1 MQGHGGGPKSRAGKA
16 ASSRNAV
23 THGLT
28 ASAPVVRQ
36 VESIEDWER
45 HAEQVIASIEPEGY
59 LETQLAVRAAGLL
72 WRLRRVA
79 EYEAEHISL
88 ALEQMPSELADA
100 ARYGA
105 KRTGTPVEESLTI
118 ENIKMQTGVRLIPGP
133 DTVTHITRYETFLHR
148 QLIQTLHE
156 IEAMQAR
163 RRGEQTPL
171 ARLDISGPPGP

>member
-1 MQGHGGGPKSRAGKA
+1 MQGKGGGPKTRGGKA

-23 THGLT
+23 KHGLT

-36 VESIEDWER
+36 IERLEDWE
-45 HAEQVIASIEPEGY
+45 HHLQQVIASIEPEGY
-59 LETQLAVRAAGLL
+59 LETQLAVRAAELL

-79 EYEAEHISL
+79 QYEADHISL
-88 ALEQMPSELADA
+88 ALDQMPGELIET

-105 KRTGTPVEESLTI
+105 KATDNPVEEMTL
-118 ENIKMQTGVRLIPGP
+118 EKVQMQTGVRLIPGP
-133 DTVTHITRYETFLHR
+133 ETVTHITRYETFLHR

-163 RRGEQTPL
+163 RRGEHAPL

>member
-1 MQGHGGGPKSRAGKA
+1 MQGHGGGPKSRTGKA

-28 ASAPVVRQ
+28 TSAPVVRQ

-59 LETQLAVRAAGLL
+59 LETQLAIRAAGLL

-88 ALEQMPSELADA
+88 ALDQIPQDYA
-100 ARYGA
+100 AAA
-105 KRTGTPVEESLTI
+105 KYAAGVSGKPIEEMTL
-118 ENIKMQTGVRLIPGP
+118 EKARMQTGVRLIPGP